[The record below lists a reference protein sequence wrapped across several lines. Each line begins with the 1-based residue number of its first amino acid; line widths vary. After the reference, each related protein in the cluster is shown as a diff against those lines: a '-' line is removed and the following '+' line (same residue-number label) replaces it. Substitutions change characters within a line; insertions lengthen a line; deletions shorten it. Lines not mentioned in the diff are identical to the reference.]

1 MGDRVAVLAAPGK
14 LLAEGPPVSL
24 KSSLGEGYKVV
35 AHFDQEQ
42 PETEKSF
49 TPTTY
54 GDLLETIRQHAPEA
68 TIANLSL
75 HSVTFALRTKD
86 TTVVQQILA
95 DLENEER
102 NGKISGYE
110 VNDTSLEDIF
120 LDLMGKDRELHEDD
134 EQGSSSDENL
144 DDGNS
149 SNPALVAIP
158 GNPHPTPLDLTPA
171 RPTSLLYQSLTIFYK
186 RLLVL
191 RRSWLSPLLAVVIAC
206 CGACV
211 PLTFLNDRVSTCAI
225 VFRPT
230 RISPLWLPLSEIGE
244 QAWLASMSPSLTDDV
259 IPRVAPPGVL
269 DALGPV
275 ITLIPTVKLAD
286 RPSFVEN
293 IGQSVRNLSTGGI
306 WVDTSSRQ
314 ALLAYEASDILSG
327 PTMLNLVNNVLFSS
341 VGGAGGRTIVANY
354 MPFPLRMA
362 QGLSALKW
370 VRPILWRDDGDSNR
384 VSSYVSLELL
394 WCAPSD
400 KPV

>member
-1 MGDRVAVLAAPGK
+1 MAVLAAPGK

-24 KSSLGEGYKVV
+24 KSFLGEGYKVV

-54 GDLLETIRQHAPEA
+54 GDLLETIRRHAPEA
-68 TIANLSL
+68 TITNLSL

-95 DLENEER
+95 GLENEEK

-144 DDGNS
+144 DDGES
-149 SNPALVAIP
+149 IPVTSADPA
-158 GNPHPTPLDLTPA
+158 NPHPTPLDLTPA

-206 CGACV
+206 CGACI
-211 PLTFLNDRVSTCAI
+211 PLIFLDDRVSTCAI

-244 QAWLASMSPSLTDDV
+244 QAWLASMSPLTDDQPIDIGDV
-259 IPRVAPPGVL
+259 IPRIAPPGVL
-269 DALGPV
+269 DVLDPS

-286 RPSFVEN
+286 RPSFVGN
-293 IGQSVRNLSTGGI
+293 IGRSVRNLSTGGI

-314 ALLAYEASDILSG
+314 ALLAYEATDILSG

-341 VGGAGGRTIVANY
+341 VGGANGTTIVANY
-354 MPFPLRMA
+354 MPFPLRIT

-370 VRPILWRDDGDSNR
+370 VRPILWQDDGDSNHA
-384 VSSYVSLELL
+384 SLAMFL
-394 WCAPSD
+394 WSCYGAP
-400 KPV
+400 